1 MPTQEH
7 FQHAPCGARFGVV
20 LRAKFPRFD
29 LDRLKLRELVLAI
42 GSVRYDFLSSAAEY
56 ARHGFPDKHRV
67 HASPRLSLPA
77 GFGMQGAHGTN
88 LHGCLLLESSVR

>member
-29 LDRLKLRELVLAI
+29 LDRLKLRETIFQLMVS
-42 GSVRYDFLSSAAEY
+42 GFDQFFLSSAA
-56 ARHGFPDKHRV
+56 
-67 HASPRLSLPA
+67 
-77 GFGMQGAHGTN
+77 
-88 LHGCLLLESSVR
+88 